1 MSKEIPGISEIAKT
15 LVVITCAL
23 PVSPLT
29 SAELNVTNPFKETR
43 IGDANGTFL
52 VGQGSVRPET
62 ANQITQVARVR
73 QGRLAYPAGK

>member
-15 LVVITCAL
+15 LVVITSAL
-23 PVSPLT
+23 PVYPLT

-43 IGDANGTFL
+43 IGGINGTL
-52 VGQGSVRPET
+52 RMEQGPVRPET
-62 ANQITQVARVR
+62 ANQITQVARAR